1 MNSIISLHLLLWP
14 FSLIQAPFCV
24 KIGGQNVHCPN
35 YAILCPQII
44 LKTRISYQQKLDVF
58 AYPDSR
64 CLDCFELVTA
74 ASDNIRFYPMS
85 LILKTINL
93 LHSYIQVRPCHLDI
107 GIALCT
113 GDDKIWILNPHF
125 SQTVSSLWTT
135 HPRSFVSHVDQN
147 LVVDMRVVKAI
158 WTGLPKLIFA
168 AKKR

>member
-1 MNSIISLHLLLWP
+1 MN
-14 FSLIQAPFCV
+14 
-24 KIGGQNVHCPN
+24 
-35 YAILCPQII
+35 
-44 LKTRISYQQKLDVF
+44 
-58 AYPDSR
+58 
-64 CLDCFELVTA
+64 
-74 ASDNIRFYPMS
+74 

-135 HPRSFVSHVDQN
+135 HPRSFVSDADQN

-158 WTGLPKLIFA
+158 WTGLPNVNICCLKRKPCDLYLKDWSSLESTKIIIKRTKLVTFHKSFCLTCNVSYVSIA
-168 AKKR
+168 HASSITYLTISQHLKPPYLSD